1 MLVCCTRASPREGSV
16 TRMKTHEFIEALRNS
31 TDKELIFANT
41 DGQTIHAGY
50 HLTEIKAASFETV
63 DCGGKTNRWNET
75 ILQLWV
81 PENADDR
88 YMKSDK
94 FLRIYDKVRRLV
106 SVDKDAEVRIEYG
119 DDNFFPAAYHV
130 GDWHEDDEAIRFLL
144 EPPATTCKA
153 RDRAISGK
161 AESCCV

>member
-41 DGQTIHAGY
+41 DGQIIHAGY

-119 DDNFFPAAYHV
+119 DDNFFPAAYRV
-130 GDWHEDDEAIRFLL
+130 SDWHEDDDAIRFLL

-153 RDRAISGK
+153 RDRATSGK
-161 AESCCV
+161 AESCCA

>member
-1 MLVCCTRASPREGSV
+1 
-16 TRMKTHEFIEALRNS
+16 MKTREFIEGLQNS
-31 TDKELIFANT
+31 ADKELIFAKA
-41 DGQTIHAGY
+41 DGQTIHTGY
-50 HLTEIKAASFETV
+50 HLTEIKAASFQTV

-81 PENADDR
+81 PEDAEDN

-106 SVDKDAEVRIEYG
+106 SVDEDAEVRIEYG
-119 DDNFFPAAYHV
+119 DDDFFPTAYHV
-130 GDWHEDDEAIRFLL
+130 SDWREDDKAVRFRL

-153 RDRAISGK
+153 RDRATSGK
-161 AESCCV
+161 AESCCA

>member
-1 MLVCCTRASPREGSV
+1 
-16 TRMKTHEFIEALRNS
+16 MKTRKFIEALRNS
-31 TDKELIFANT
+31 ADKELIFANA
-41 DGQTIHAGY
+41 DGRNIHAGY

-81 PENADDR
+81 PEDAEDS

-94 FLRIYDKVRRLV
+94 FLRIYDKVRRMV
-106 SVDKDAEVRIEYG
+106 SVDEDAEVRIEYG
-119 DDNFFPAAYHV
+119 DENFFAAAYRIS
-130 GDWHEDDEAIRFLL
+130 DWRVDDEAIRFLL

-153 RDRAISGK
+153 RDRVTRGLV
-161 AESCCV
+161 ESCCG

>member
-1 MLVCCTRASPREGSV
+1 
-16 TRMKTHEFIEALRNS
+16 MKTHEFIKALRNS
-31 TDKELIFANT
+31 TDKELIVANA
-41 DGQTIHAGY
+41 DGQSIHAGY

-81 PENADDR
+81 PEDAEDT

-106 SVDKDAEVRIEYG
+106 PVDEQA
-119 DDNFFPAAYHV
+119 
-130 GDWHEDDEAIRFLL
+130 AIRFFL

-153 RDRAISGK
+153 RDRALTGK
-161 AESCCV
+161 AESCCA